1 MGLVFGNI
9 FNKSDN
15 LYDYLDGNS
24 LTAVAKRIETT
35 TNQMLT
41 ENDDWFD
48 KLCDFA
54 YRMGL
59 KYKDIPGYHP
69 EVYQFEDFITYHL
82 KAMRDRDPTK
92 AYAGLYMMKRFGLE
106 HTIKEQNYK
115 EVIGMLKIGALSV
128 EEIMLLAE
136 QLMAVSNKGVLDE
149 KAYAYDELISILYQ
163 KYSECSELDQQ
174 TLKDIQYRIVENRC
188 IQFGQD
194 EGYSVLNE
202 MELLKGTE
210 EQEEEFYNAIG
221 AGSDSLGCI
230 LEASDCN
237 NNKRVLRGR
246 YLGACE
252 YVREVLESGEE
263 DEDLYKVI
271 NELLR
276 MSKELRIIERD
287 EILDERRFTF
297 LLQRKISNT
306 SELVEFLDKAVI
318 TNEDTL
324 EYMKMQL
331 QSYVD
336 DFLGTDRGKMI
347 KNELDYI
354 QEFIAHGKLS
364 KLYITDSGII
374 FQKEPLDEE
383 EEISNM
389 LAFIKIG
396 IPLI

>member
-15 LYDYLDGNS
+15 LYDYLEGNS
-24 LTAVAKRIETT
+24 LTAVTKRIETT

-82 KAMRDRDPTK
+82 KAMRDRDSSK
-92 AYAGLYMMKRFGLE
+92 AYAGLNMMKRFDLE
-106 HTIKEQNYK
+106 YTLKAQNYK
-115 EVIGMLKIGALSV
+115 EIAGMLKIGILSV
-128 EEIMLLAE
+128 EEMMLLAE
-136 QLMAVSNKGVLDE
+136 KLMVVSNKEILDE
-149 KAYAYDELISILYQ
+149 EAYAYDELISILYQ
-163 KYSECSELDQQ
+163 KYSECSESDKQV
-174 TLKDIQYRIVENRC
+174 LKDIQYRIVENRY

-194 EGYSVLNE
+194 EGYRVLNG

-210 EQEEEFYNAIG
+210 EQEEEFYNAIKE
-221 AGSDSLGCI
+221 GSDSLGRL
-230 LEASDCN
+230 LETSDCD
-237 NNKRVLRGR
+237 NKRVLRGR

-276 MSKELRIIERD
+276 MSKELRVPERG
-287 EILDERRFTF
+287 EVLDERRFSY
-297 LLQRKISNT
+297 LLQRKISNI

-318 TNEDTL
+318 TSEDSL
-324 EYMKMQL
+324 EHMKMQL

-354 QEFIAHGKLS
+354 QEFIANGKLS
-364 KLYITDSGII
+364 KLYITDSGVI
-374 FQKEPLDEE
+374 FRKEPLDEE

-389 LAFIKIG
+389 LAFIKMG

>member
-15 LYDYLDGNS
+15 LYDYLEGNS
-24 LTAVAKRIETT
+24 LTAVTKRIETT

-82 KAMRDRDPTK
+82 KAMRDRDSSK
-92 AYAGLYMMKRFGLE
+92 AYAGLNMMKRFDLE
-106 HTIKEQNYK
+106 YTLKAQNYK
-115 EVIGMLKIGALSV
+115 EIAGMLRIGILSV
-128 EEIMLLAE
+128 EEMMLLAE
-136 QLMAVSNKGVLDE
+136 KLMVVSNKEILDE
-149 KAYAYDELISILYQ
+149 EAYAYDELISILYQ
-163 KYSECSELDQQ
+163 KYSECSESDKQV
-174 TLKDIQYRIVENRC
+174 LKDIQYRIVENRY

-194 EGYSVLNE
+194 EEYRVLNG

-210 EQEEEFYNAIG
+210 EQEEEFYNAIKE
-221 AGSDSLGCI
+221 GSDSLGRL
-230 LEASDCN
+230 LETSDCD
-237 NNKRVLRGR
+237 NKRVLRGR

-276 MSKELRIIERD
+276 MSKELRIIERG
-287 EILDERRFTF
+287 EVLDERRFSY
-297 LLQRKISNT
+297 LLQRKISNI

-318 TNEDTL
+318 TSEDSL
-324 EYMKMQL
+324 EHMKMQL

-354 QEFIAHGKLS
+354 QEFIANGKLS
-364 KLYITDSGII
+364 KLYITDSGVI
-374 FQKEPLDEE
+374 FRKEPLDEE

-389 LAFIKIG
+389 LAFIKMG